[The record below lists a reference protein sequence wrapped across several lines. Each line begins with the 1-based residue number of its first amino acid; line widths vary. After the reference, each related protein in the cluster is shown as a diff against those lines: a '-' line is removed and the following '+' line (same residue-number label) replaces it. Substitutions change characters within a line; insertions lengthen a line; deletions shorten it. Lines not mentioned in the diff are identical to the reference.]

1 MLFSG
6 TQWARCGH
14 VEMEKHRAL
23 ILFNFVSNYI
33 SLQNYCFF
41 ITSHFSC
48 KESKSFEMELETG
61 GNTLEP
67 FFHNSW
73 TGNRVVARVTLHTRK
88 DPGIMQQ
95 TILCCLHRTW
105 IEPSTLDNG
114 GIRPSTS
121 SLENFSH
128 EIVNRNTFPR
138 HFRIFM
144 LLVLSLPCVSY
155 MYLWRLGIGTR
166 LNMAADQE
174 SKEFHSVPEIPFHLA
189 MNLALG
195 R

>member
-1 MLFSG
+1 
-6 TQWARCGH
+6 
-14 VEMEKHRAL
+14 MEKKSCINPVQSRFWLHFTTKL
-23 ILFNFVSNYI
+23 LF
-33 SLQNYCFF
+33 L

-88 DPGIMQQ
+88 EPGIMQQ

-114 GIRPSTS
+114 RIRPSTS

-144 LLVLSLPCVSY
+144 LLVLSPPNVSY

-166 LNMAADQE
+166 LNMAADRQTG
-174 SKEFHSVPEIPFHLA
+174 SPRNFIPFQRFRSILQ
-189 MNLALG
+189 
-195 R
+195 